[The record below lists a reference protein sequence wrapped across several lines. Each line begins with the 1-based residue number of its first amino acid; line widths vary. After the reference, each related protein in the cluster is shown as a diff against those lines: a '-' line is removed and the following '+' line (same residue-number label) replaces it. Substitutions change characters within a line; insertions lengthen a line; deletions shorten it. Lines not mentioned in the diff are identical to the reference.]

1 MGLRPVDALGMIAT
15 RVDPSAWKA
24 GGATLTGCEREASET
39 TVLAVWDD
47 PVRVEKELAAGALW
61 CPSCG
66 ESLGPWGW
74 ARTRELRAQ
83 PSRRLRP
90 RRARCRS
97 CAATHVLVPTS
108 SLLRRRDA
116 IEVIGAALVAKQA
129 GQGHRVIA
137 AKLGAPV
144 STVRG
149 WLRRFARR
157 AEELRVLATVLAHR
171 FDAMLGPIKPRG
183 SPFAD
188 ALEAIGIASAAIT
201 RMLGPARSSWHVVA
215 ALTGALMLS
224 TQPLPAP

>member
-1 MGLRPVDALGMIAT
+1 M
-15 RVDPSAWKA
+15 
-24 GGATLTGCEREASET
+24 
-39 TVLAVWDD
+39 
-47 PVRVEKELAAGALW
+47 
-61 CPSCG
+61 
-66 ESLGPWGW
+66 
-74 ARTRELRAQ
+74 
-83 PSRRLRP
+83 
-90 RRARCRS
+90 
-97 CAATHVLVPTS
+97 LVPTS

-137 AKLGAPV
+137 TALSVPV

-171 FDAMLGPIKPRG
+171 FDAMQAAIEPRG

-188 ALEAIGIASAAIT
+188 ALEAIGLAAAAIN

-215 ALTGALMLS
+215 ALTGALMLA
-224 TQPLPAP
+224 TQPLPT